1 MIRAQTESSADV
13 IRWIENEAAGLWPAM
28 LGSLSF
34 RRSRCG
40 HANCPACLS
49 GEQHPSHVLYGR
61 HNGRR
66 FAVYVPEDLVGEVR
80 RAVDN
85 GRALQDLLVQAG
97 PRYVKALKRARA
109 SAVKRKKSLAVA
121 RATARQISFAD
132 VELMRQGVRLE
143 PLLEAISKF
152 LDSEHE
158 MIERVRREVVRSLV
172 VMRVKNWDYRELRER
187 IADGVTLRQFTDF
200 YCDPVPKH
208 DAFNRG
214 FNRLTPQTLK
224 AVNDVVVRAAVG
236 LGLEDGAK
244 LRVDTTVVET
254 DIHHPTDNILL
265 WDVVRVVTRLI
276 GRLAKAL
283 NMRRIDG
290 FCDRR
295 RSARR
300 RMYEIQRMTTRQR
313 QERQTTIYRAL
324 IGIAEEVVASAKT
337 ALEKTATM
345 RGKDLLA
352 AMAIDAIRDEI
363 AHYCGLG
370 ERVIDQ
376 ARRRVLEGEQVPNAE
391 KTYSIF
397 EPHTDLIKRGKVRTP
412 VEFGH
417 KVFLAESAKGLITQY
432 EVLKGNPT
440 DEVHVAPSLRRHR
453 RAFRR
458 APELYGADRG
468 FFSEQNV
475 AACVQGAVKTV
486 CIPQRGGSK
495 TLQRQAYERSAAFK
509 QGQRFRAGIEGRISV
524 LMRGR
529 GMKRC
534 RAEGA
539 ERFALFVGAA
549 VLANN
554 LMIVAALLIKQSSRR
569 RKAVR

>member
-1 MIRAQTESSADV
+1 
-13 IRWIENEAAGLWPAM
+13 
-28 LGSLSF
+28 
-34 RRSRCG
+34 
-40 HANCPACLS
+40 
-49 GEQHPSHVLYGR
+49 
-61 HNGRR
+61 
-66 FAVYVPEDLVGEVR
+66 
-80 RAVDN
+80 
-85 GRALQDLLVQAG
+85 
-97 PRYVKALKRARA
+97 
-109 SAVKRKKSLAVA
+109 VA
-121 RATARQISFAD
+121 RAAARQISFAD
-132 VELMRQGVRLE
+132 VELMRQGLRLE
-143 PLLEAISKF
+143 PLLEAISGF
-152 LDSEHE
+152 LDKQHE
-158 MIERVRREVVRSLV
+158 MIERVRRDLVRGLKKPAGGRRGLTARQVLRSLV
-172 VMRVKNWDYRELRER
+172 LMRVKNWDYRELRER
-187 IADGVTLRQFTDF
+187 IADGLTLRQFTDF

-214 FNRLTPQTLK
+214 FNRLTPATLK
-224 AVNDVVVRAAVG
+224 AVNDLLVQAAVA

-244 LRVDTTVVET
+244 LRVDTTVLET
-254 DIHHPTDNILL
+254 DIHHPTDNTLL
-265 WDVVRVVTRLI
+265 WDVVRVVTRLV

-283 NMRRIDG
+283 NLRRIAS
-290 FCDRR
+290 FRDRR

-313 QERQTTIYRAL
+313 QDRQTATYREL
-324 IGIAEEVVASAKT
+324 IGIAEEVVANAKT
-337 ALEKTATM
+337 AVEKTARM
-345 RGKDLLA
+345 RGKDPLA
-352 AMAIDAIRDEI
+352 DIALDALRDEI

-376 ARRRVLEGEQVPNAE
+376 ARRRVLDGEQVPNAE
-391 KTYSIF
+391 KIYSIF

-432 EVLKGNPT
+432 EVLKGNPS
-440 DEVHVAPSLRRHR
+440 DEVHVAPSLARHR
-453 RAFRR
+453 RAFGR

-475 AACVQGAVKTV
+475 ATCVQGAVKTV

-495 TLQRQAYERSAAFK
+495 TPQRQAYEKSAAFK

-534 RAEGA
+534 RAGGA

-554 LMIVAALLIKQSSRR
+554 LMVVAALLAKRSARQ
-569 RKAVR
+569 RKATR